1 MGIAHPKSCLE
12 LKAGDI
18 LSFKV
23 NSSLEGN
30 KEITITLLK
39 ASIHQLGVG
48 VWKVYDMKE
57 NKTRHYTSAYL
68 REKIKK
74 QNESRI

>member
-1 MGIAHPKSCLE
+1 MGIE
-12 LKAGDI
+12 LKTGDV
-18 LSFKV
+18 LSFEV

-30 KEITITLLK
+30 KEITITLLDISSNRY
-39 ASIHQLGVG
+39 AVG
-48 VWKVYDMKE
+48 MWKVYDMKE
-57 NKTRHYTSAYL
+57 NKVKYYTSAYL